1 MNNMLIDFYELTM
14 GQGYFNEGTHEKT
27 ACFDVFFR
35 KCPDKASFVIAN
47 GVQECVEHILNFGF
61 SKEDIEYLQGL
72 NKFSSEFLDYLKDL
86 KFTGD
91 VYAVPDGTIVFPNEP
106 IITVVAPLIQ
116 AQLIETALL
125 LLFNRSSL
133 ITTKASRIVRAAKGR
148 PVMEFGTR
156 RAQGFDAAND
166 GALDAY
172 IAGAI
177 GTACTITGKQH
188 QIPVLGTMAHSF
200 VQSFD
205 SEYDAFVAYAKSFP
219 DAATL
224 LVDTYDTLK
233 SGVPNAIRV
242 AKEILHPMGKRLAGI
257 RIDSGDLAYL
267 SKAARKM
274 FDDAGLEDA
283 KICVSNSLDENV
295 IEELLRQNAPIDS
308 FGVGENLITAKSQPV
323 FGGVYKLVAIEK
335 DNYLMPKIKIS
346 ENVEKITNP
355 GFKDIVRFYDANGK
369 IITDVITLFGEKM
382 PSKEYTLIDPDNT
395 WKTKKINNFT
405 AKKLKCK
412 MIENGNLVYD
422 MKTVEERRENVK
434 QELDTLWEE
443 NLRLQNPQTFIVSL
457 SEKLLKIKNQLLNAH
472 RKSNAYKVKAQD
484 NANAI
489 QNIQINIKE

>member
-1 MNNMLIDFYELTM
+1 MIMDNMLIDFYELTM
-14 GQGYFNEGTHEKT
+14 CQGYFNKKTHEKT

-47 GVQECVEHILNFGF
+47 GVQECVQHVLNFGF
-61 SKEDIEYLQGL
+61 SSDDIDYLRSL
-72 NKFSSEFLDYLKDL
+72 DKFSNEFLDYLKDL

-91 VYAVPDGTIVFPNEP
+91 VYAVPDGTVVFPNEP
-106 IITVVAPLIQ
+106 VITVVAPLIQ

-133 ITTKASRIVRAAKGR
+133 ITSKASRIVRAAKGR

-172 IAGAI
+172 IAGAV
-177 GTACTITGKQH
+177 GTACTITGKQFN
-188 QIPVLGTMAHSF
+188 IPVLGTMAHSF

-205 SEYDAFVAYAKSFP
+205 SEYDAFVAYAESFP

-242 AKEILHPMGKRLAGI
+242 AKEVLEPMGKRLAGI

-274 FDDAGLEDA
+274 FDDAGLQDA

-295 IEELLRQNAPIDS
+295 IEGLLQQGAPIDS
-308 FGVGENLITAKSQPV
+308 FGVGENMITSKSQPV
-323 FGGVYKLVAIEK
+323 MGGVYKLAAIEK
-335 DNYLMPKIKIS
+335 DGYLMPKIKIS
-346 ENVEKITNP
+346 DNAEKITNP
-355 GFKDIVRFYDANGK
+355 GFKDIVRLYDQHGK
-369 IITDVITLFGEKM
+369 IITDVITLFGEKI
-382 PSKEYTLIDPDNT
+382 PQDSYTLVDPDNT
-395 WKTKKINNFT
+395 WKTKQVTGYRQEKIRT
-405 AKKLKCK
+405 K
-412 MIENGNLVYD
+412 MIENGKLIGK
-422 MKTVEERRENVK
+422 MQTVEEKRARV
-434 QELDTLWEE
+434 QQQLDTLWEE
-443 NLRLQNPQTFIVSL
+443 NLRLDNPQTFIISL
-457 SEKLLKIKNQLLNAH
+457 SDRLLKVKNALLNAH
-472 RKSNAYKVKAQD
+472 RKTDQKTTEEEIMKS
-484 NANAI
+484 
-489 QNIQINIKE
+489 IKFKTK